1 MTANHLKVTA
11 GFDILNRCMA
21 PYICREF
28 VIQYG
33 EDWWQK
39 GVMDTL
45 FDDQK
50 KDLPR
55 EGSATDLAKS
65 LDIARCL
72 LLMDVRFNEV
82 FKKKLPRDCK
92 NWVMELKGTRNKW
105 AHRGFDD
112 MSDSDTW
119 RALDTMSR
127 LCEQISPEGAAEI
140 NKLLREVKYG
150 SETGSMDSTT
160 NEPVEAKKKKGL
172 KETVPVTNLPSWR
185 DVMEPH
191 QDVARGEYKNAEFAA
206 DLAQVAAGQGSVEYR
221 DPVEFFGRTY
231 VTEGMKGLLVE
242 SLERLRG
249 VGGEPV
255 IQLKTAFGGGKT
267 HSMLAL
273 YHMLHSS
280 QLMKDIPNVQPVLE
294 AAGITEVPETHVA
307 VIVGTY
313 LNPSKSSRPSNMPG
327 ITVNTLWGEIAYR
340 LAVSKNDPAVYDFVK
355 DADKKGVSPG
365 SHALTEMF
373 DYCGTCLVLMDE
385 LVAYAKKLYGA
396 EGLPAGTFD
405 NFITFVQEI
414 TEAARASKSSLVVA
428 SIPESNNEI
437 GGEAGQVALDAIEH
451 TFGRMEAIWKPVTAR
466 EGFEVVRR
474 RLFLNCKD
482 EAARDVV
489 CNAFSKMYQE
499 NPSDFPV
506 EARELEYRD
515 RMISSYP
522 IHPEVFDRLYED
534 WTTIENFQRTRSVL
548 RLMAAVIHELWMD
561 QDGSPMIMPG
571 SFPLDVP
578 PVKNELTRY
587 LEDAWNGVVDS
598 EVDGKQSLPYKN
610 DSNNP
615 RYGSLLASRRT
626 ARTVM
631 LGSAPDVSE
640 QSARG
645 IETSHI
651 RLGTVQP
658 QENIATF
665 NDALSTLRNTA
676 SYLYSDSNNN
686 RYWFDTRPTL
696 RKVVEDRA
704 QQLGDGEACQEIE
717 RRLKQ
722 QRKIAPFGGVHV
734 CPTSSLDV
742 PDEQELRLV
751 ILPPKEAHKGKSA
764 DSKALEFA
772 LDIINNRGTSPR
784 VFKNMLVFSAA
795 DQSLCLSMM
804 QEAKRFL
811 AWESVKDDKDA
822 LNLDVSQLRETENN
836 IRHSYTTL
844 NSKIEEAY
852 SWMLVPRIDLGAG
865 SLDLQWDVEH
875 VAGRGEGIVKKIAS
889 KLISNEAAIDR
900 WAPAL
905 LRMELDRVL
914 WKDSDHIQIKK
925 LWDYLTTYAYLPRL
939 AGYGVLENAILQG
952 LGSEEHF
959 GIAAGVGDDRY
970 LELSLGA
977 EKAYVNVSDY
987 LVKPEIAREQL
998 DRERA
1003 EKEERERKMREA
1015 AEAGNDTEATKV
1027 VGGSD
1032 SDGNGAGIGDIASG
1046 TEGVGSTVSGYE
1058 YGVEGVPPENE
1069 NALPKSFKLNA
1080 SIDTVRVNK
1089 SIQGIVEEIVSQL
1102 MQLDGADIDLKFSVN
1117 AYVEDGI
1124 SVPMQR
1130 TLSENC
1136 KTLKVDDFR
1145 FD

>member
-1 MTANHLKVTA
+1 MSANHLKVSA

-33 EDWWQK
+33 EDWWKK
-39 GVMDTL
+39 GVIDTL

-50 KDLPR
+50 KDLPK
-55 EGSATDLAKS
+55 EGSPVDLAKS

-112 MSDSDTW
+112 MTDSDTW

-140 NKLLREVKYG
+140 NKLLREVRYG
-150 SETGSMDSTT
+150 SESGSMDTVT
-160 NEPVEAKKKKGL
+160 NEPVKAKKKTKGL
-172 KETVPVTNLPSWR
+172 KETIAVANLPSWR

-206 DLAQVAAGQGSVEYR
+206 DLAQVAAGQGAVEYR

-242 SLERLRG
+242 SLERLQGR
-249 VGGEPV
+249 GGEPV

-280 QLMKDIPNVQPVLE
+280 SLMKDIPNVQPVLE
-294 AAGITEVPETHVA
+294 AAGVTEVPETHVA

-313 LNPSKSSRPSNMPG
+313 LNPSKSSRPNNMPG
-327 ITVNTLWGEIAYR
+327 ITVNTLWGEIVYR
-340 LAVSKNDPAVYDFVK
+340 LAVSKGDPAVYDFVK

-365 SHALTEMF
+365 SRALTEMF
-373 DYCGTCLVLMDE
+373 DYCGTCLILMDE

-396 EGLPAGTFD
+396 DGLPAGTFD
-405 NFITFVQEI
+405 NFITFIQEI

-437 GGEAGQVALDAIEH
+437 GGEAGQIALDAIEH
-451 TFGRMEAIWKPVTAR
+451 TFGRMEAVWKPVTAR

-482 EAARDVV
+482 ESARDAV

-571 SFPLDVP
+571 SFPLDLP

-587 LEDAWNGVVDS
+587 LEDSWNGVVDS
-598 EVDGKQSLPYKN
+598 EVDGKQSLPYKL
-610 DSNNP
+610 DSTNP
-615 RYGSLLASRRT
+615 RYGNLIATRRT

-645 IETSHI
+645 IETAHI

-665 NDALSTLRNTA
+665 NDALNTLRNSA

-686 RYWFDTRPTL
+686 RYWYDTRPTL

-704 QQLGDGEACQEIE
+704 QQLSDGEACQEIE
-717 RRLKQ
+717 RRLKRS
-722 QRKIAPFGGVHV
+722 RKVSPFAGVHV

-751 ILPPKEAHKGKSA
+751 VLSPKEPHKGRA
-764 DSKALEFA
+764 TDSKAIEFA
-772 LDIINNRGTSPR
+772 LDAINNRGTSPR
-784 VFKNMLVFSAA
+784 SYKNMLVFAAA
-795 DQSLCLSMM
+795 DQSLCSSMLE
-804 QEAKRFL
+804 EAKRYL
-811 AWESVKDDKDA
+811 AWESIKSDREA
-822 LNLDVSQLRETENN
+822 LNLDVSQTRETDQN
-836 IRHSYTTL
+836 IRHCDTTL

-852 SWMLVPRIDLGAG
+852 SWMLAPHIDLASG
-865 SLDLQWDVEH
+865 SKDMSWEAEH
-875 VAGRGEGIVKKIAS
+875 VSGRGEGIVKKIAT
-889 KLISNEAAIDR
+889 KLLSNEAAIER

-914 WKDSDHIQIKK
+914 WKDADHIQVKK
-925 LWDYLTTYAYLPRL
+925 LWDYLTMYAYLPRL

-952 LGSEEHF
+952 LESDEHF

-970 LELSLGA
+970 LELSLGSGRT
-977 EKAYVNVSDY
+977 YVNASDY
-987 LVKPEIAREQL
+987 LVRPEAARNQL
-998 DRERA
+998 EREESERA
-1003 EKEERERKMREA
+1003 ERERKMRQQ
-1015 AEAGNDTEATKV
+1015 AEASNDTESTAV
-1027 VGGSD
+1027 IGGEESIP
-1032 SDGNGAGIGDIASG
+1032 GGIASG
-1046 TEGVGSTVSGYE
+1046 AEADVEVSTGAVAE
-1058 YGVEGVPPENE
+1058 DKP
-1069 NALPKSFKLNA
+1069 ALPKSFKMNA
-1080 SIDTVRVNK
+1080 DIDPVRVNK
-1089 SIQGIVEEIVSQL
+1089 SIQTIVSEIVSQL
-1102 MQLDGADIDLKFSVN
+1102 QQLDGAEINLKFEVS
-1117 AYVEDGI
+1117 AYAPDGI
-1124 SVPMQR
+1124 TPQMQR

-1136 KTLKVDDFR
+1136 KTMKIDDFK

>member
-1 MTANHLKVTA
+1 MAANHLKVSA

-33 EDWWQK
+33 EDWWKK
-39 GVMDTL
+39 GVIDTL

-50 KDLPR
+50 KDLPK
-55 EGSATDLAKS
+55 EGSPTKLAKS

-112 MSDSDTW
+112 MTDSDTW

-150 SETGSMDSTT
+150 SEAGSMDITE
-160 NEPVEAKKKKGL
+160 NVPMEAKKRTKKL
-172 KETVPVTNLPSWR
+172 KETMPVSNLPSWR

-206 DLAQVAAGQGSVEYR
+206 DLAQVSAGQGSAEYR

-242 SLERLRG
+242 SLERLQG
-249 VGGEPV
+249 KGGEPV

-273 YHMLHSS
+273 YHLLHSS
-280 QLMKDIPNVQPVLE
+280 SLMKDIPNVQPVLKE
-294 AAGITEVPETHVA
+294 AGVTNVPETHVA
-307 VIVGTY
+307 AIVGTY
-313 LNPSKSSRPSNMPG
+313 LNPAKQCRPNNMPG

-340 LAVSKNDPAVYDFVK
+340 LALSKNDPAVYDFIK
-355 DADKKGVSPG
+355 DADKKGVAPG
-365 SHALTEMF
+365 SQALKEMF
-373 DYCGTCLVLMDE
+373 DYCGTCLILMDE

-396 EGLPAGTFD
+396 EKLPAGTFD
-405 NFITFVQEI
+405 NFITFIQEI

-437 GGEAGQVALDAIEH
+437 GGEAGQIALDAIEH
-451 TFGRMEAIWKPVTAR
+451 TFGRMEAVWKPVTAR

-587 LEDAWNGVVDS
+587 LEDSWNGVVDS
-598 EVDGKQSLPYKN
+598 EVDGKQSLPYKTDKDN
-610 DSNNP
+610 S
-615 RYGSLLASRRT
+615 RYGNLLACRRT

-658 QENIATF
+658 QENIAVF
-665 NDALSTLRNTA
+665 NDALNTLRNSA
-676 SYLYSDSNNN
+676 SYLYSDSGNN

-704 QQLGDGEACQEIE
+704 QQLSDGEAYQEIE

-722 QRKIAPFGGVHV
+722 LRKVSPFAGIHV
-734 CPTSSLDV
+734 CPTSSMDV

-751 ILPPKEAHKGKSA
+751 ILSPKEPHKGKSD

-772 LDIINNRGTSPR
+772 LEVINNRGTSPR
-784 VFKNMLVFSAA
+784 SHKNMLVFAAA
-795 DQSLCLSMM
+795 DQSLCRSMAD
-804 QEAKRFL
+804 EAKRYL
-811 AWESVKDDKDA
+811 AWESIRADREA
-822 LNLDVSQLRETENN
+822 LNLDASQTRETDQN
-836 IRHSYTTL
+836 IKHCDTTL
-844 NSKIEEAY
+844 NSRIEEAY
-852 SWMLVPRIDLGAG
+852 SWMLAPHVDLASG
-865 SLDLQWDVEH
+865 SMDMEWEAEH
-875 VAGRGEGIVKKIAS
+875 VSGRGEGVAKKVAS
-889 KLISNEAAIDR
+889 KLLSNEAAIDR

-914 WKDSDHIQIKK
+914 WKDADHIQIKK
-925 LWDYLTTYAYLPRL
+925 LWDYLTMYAYLPRL

-952 LGSEEHF
+952 LNSDEHF
-959 GIAAGVGDDRY
+959 GIAAGVADDRY
-970 LELSLGA
+970 LELSLGDGR
-977 EKAYVNVSDY
+977 AYVNMSDY
-987 LVKPEIAREQL
+987 LVRPDKARVQL
-998 DRERA
+998 ECEAA
-1003 EKEERERKMREA
+1003 EKVERERKMREE
-1015 AEAGNDTEATKV
+1015 AEAGNDTEETKV
-1027 VGGSD
+1027 IGG
-1032 SDGNGAGIGDIASG
+1032 GNESSSNSGNTGEGAQPKSSG
-1046 TEGVGSTVSGYE
+1046 SNVTSKPS
-1058 YGVEGVPPENE
+1058 
-1069 NALPKSFKLNA
+1069 LPKSFKMSA
-1080 SIDTVRVNK
+1080 DIDPVRVSK
-1089 SIQGIVEEIVSQL
+1089 DIQTIVSEIVSQI
-1102 MQLDGADIDLKFSVN
+1102 QSVDGTQIDLTFEVN
-1117 AYVEDGI
+1117 AYANEGL
-1124 SVPMQR
+1124 PQQLQR

-1136 KTLKVDDFR
+1136 KTMKIADFR